1 MSDSVLMPQTPP
13 ALFSAFA
20 TNAAPLVLT
29 DVPAE
34 LTRLPAGTVLTADV
48 VAYTDTQ
55 NACVLNVAL
64 PDGSTVAFQTNA
76 AFPESAG
83 NTVSFK
89 ILPNEAA
96 PDTLTVRLI
105 PPKTTDGAP
114 QAQIPVSAAASD
126 VVVQNAPVVSG
137 RILQNIPPQL
147 DLSLFEPPAPDSLP
161 KGAQLE
167 LRLIAIEPPA
177 ARPQAA
183 ARPVLSPNAPA
194 PASPPPLS
202 DGAPQAVLAQP
213 APTPETDAPVSTA
226 FAPQPSAPTLE
237 NPPQIAV
244 LPMTPDATPSEAVGQ
259 TTAQT
264 ITPPATPA
272 LSASDIPAPSITPVL
287 KESAPLDAPPPPQQ
301 ANPAQTTPQVQNAPA
316 ASQSFAPVAP
326 SSDFSSASAPPDAP
340 ENAASTQPATS
351 GKTASVPSEI
361 KGVFVQPKASEP
373 PMIVSGAG
381 VIALNEK
388 ISVPHLS
395 TLTLKIV
402 SLTPPEIPV
411 PDFSPAQENASPWN
425 VLNEAISALEQVD
438 APAVDALK
446 AVLVQTGN
454 KMPALILNYL
464 NAVNAGADV
473 RAWLGDA
480 NVRALE
486 SLGKRGQAVLKQLE
500 KEFSSG
506 AKKMTDGKSV
516 WKGYDIP
523 FMTGTAVEPVS
534 LYLQQSSEALEE
546 RAKNKPAPVT
556 AVRFVLDL
564 NLTKLG
570 RVQLEG
576 LSQRAKRSFNLNIR
590 HAYPFD
596 AAFEDRVRTLFT
608 KTLDALNYTG
618 VVALKRTDEFIEI
631 KEERAAPAA
640 SDGGLWA

>member
-64 PDGSTVAFQTNA
+64 SDGSTVAFQTNA

-105 PPKTTDGAP
+105 APKTPDDAP
-114 QAQIPVSAAASD
+114 HAQASGSAAAND

-183 ARPVLSPNAPA
+183 AQPVLSPNTPDSATALPA
-194 PASPPPLS
+194 DS
-202 DGAPQAVLAQP
+202 APQAVLPQP
-213 APTPETDAPVSTA
+213 APTPETDAPVSAA
-226 FAPQPSAPTLE
+226 FAPQPPAPTLE
-237 NPPQIAV
+237 NPPQISV
-244 LPMTPDATPSEAVGQ
+244 LPMPSDATPSEAVGQ

-264 ITPPATPA
+264 IASPATPA
-272 LSASDIPAPSITPVL
+272 LSASEIPAPSITPVL

-316 ASQSFAPVAP
+316 ASQSFAPALP
-326 SSDFSSASAPPDAP
+326 SSDFSPVSALPDAP

-454 KMPALILNYL
+454 KMPALMLNYL

-506 AKKMTDGKSV
+506 AKKMSDGKSV

-546 RAKNKPAPVT
+546 RTKNKPAPVT

>member
-105 PPKTTDGAP
+105 APKTPDGAP

-183 ARPVLSPNAPA
+183 AQPVLSPNTPDSATALPA
-194 PASPPPLS
+194 DS
-202 DGAPQAVLAQP
+202 APQAVLPQP
-213 APTPETDAPVSTA
+213 APTMKENAPVSAA
-226 FAPQPSAPTLE
+226 FAPQPPAPTLE
-237 NPPQIAV
+237 NPPQISV
-244 LPMTPDATPSEAVGQ
+244 LPMPSDATPSEAAGQ

-264 ITPPATPA
+264 ITPPAVPA

-287 KESAPLDAPPPPQQ
+287 KENAPLDAPLPPQQ
-301 ANPAQTTPQVQNAPA
+301 ANPAQTTPQAQTAPA
-316 ASQSFAPVAP
+316 DSQSFAPVAP
-326 SSDFSSASAPPDAP
+326 SVDFSPVSALPAAP
-340 ENAASTQPATS
+340 ENAVQPQIATS
-351 GKTASVPSEI
+351 GKPASVPLEI

-454 KMPALILNYL
+454 KMPALMLNYL

-596 AAFEDRVRTLFT
+596 ASFEDRVRALFT

-631 KEERAAPAA
+631 KEERSAPAA

>member
-1 MSDSVLMPQTPP
+1 MP
-13 ALFSAFA
+13 S
-20 TNAAPLVLT
+20 
-29 DVPAE
+29 
-34 LTRLPAGTVLTADV
+34 
-48 VAYTDTQ
+48 
-55 NACVLNVAL
+55 
-64 PDGSTVAFQTNA
+64 
-76 AFPESAG
+76 
-83 NTVSFK
+83 
-89 ILPNEAA
+89 
-96 PDTLTVRLI
+96 
-105 PPKTTDGAP
+105 
-114 QAQIPVSAAASD
+114 
-126 VVVQNAPVVSG
+126 
-137 RILQNIPPQL
+137 
-147 DLSLFEPPAPDSLP
+147 
-161 KGAQLE
+161 
-167 LRLIAIEPPA
+167 
-177 ARPQAA
+177 
-183 ARPVLSPNAPA
+183 
-194 PASPPPLS
+194 
-202 DGAPQAVLAQP
+202 
-213 APTPETDAPVSTA
+213 
-226 FAPQPSAPTLE
+226 
-237 NPPQIAV
+237 
-244 LPMTPDATPSEAVGQ
+244 DATPSEAAGQ

-264 ITPPATPA
+264 ITPPAVPA

-287 KESAPLDAPPPPQQ
+287 KENAPLDAPLPPQQ
-301 ANPAQTTPQVQNAPA
+301 ANPAQTTPQAQTAPA
-316 ASQSFAPVAP
+316 DSQSFAPVAP
-326 SSDFSSASAPPDAP
+326 SVDFSPVSALPDAP

-425 VLNEAISALEQVD
+425 VLNEAISALEQVN

-454 KMPALILNYL
+454 KMPALMLNYL

-506 AKKMTDGKSV
+506 AKKMSDGKSV

-596 AAFEDRVRTLFT
+596 ASFEDRVRTLFT

>member
-83 NTVSFK
+83 DTVSFK

-105 PPKTTDGAP
+105 APKTPDGAP

-183 ARPVLSPNAPA
+183 AQPVLSPNTPDSATALPA
-194 PASPPPLS
+194 DS
-202 DGAPQAVLAQP
+202 APQAVLPQP
-213 APTPETDAPVSTA
+213 APTMKENAPVSAA
-226 FAPQPSAPTLE
+226 FAPQPPAPTLE
-237 NPPQIAV
+237 NPPQISV
-244 LPMTPDATPSEAVGQ
+244 LPMPSDATPSEAAGQ

-264 ITPPATPA
+264 ITPPAVPA

-287 KESAPLDAPPPPQQ
+287 KENAPLDAPLPPQQ
-301 ANPAQTTPQVQNAPA
+301 ANPAQTTPQAQTAPA

-326 SSDFSSASAPPDAP
+326 SSDFSSASVPPDAP
-340 ENAASTQPATS
+340 ENTVLPQIAPD
-351 GKTASVPSEI
+351 GKSASVPSEI

-454 KMPALILNYL
+454 KMPALMLNYL

-596 AAFEDRVRTLFT
+596 AAFEDRVRALFT

>member
-1 MSDSVLMPQTPP
+1 M
-13 ALFSAFA
+13 
-20 TNAAPLVLT
+20 
-29 DVPAE
+29 
-34 LTRLPAGTVLTADV
+34 
-48 VAYTDTQ
+48 
-55 NACVLNVAL
+55 
-64 PDGSTVAFQTNA
+64 
-76 AFPESAG
+76 
-83 NTVSFK
+83 
-89 ILPNEAA
+89 
-96 PDTLTVRLI
+96 
-105 PPKTTDGAP
+105 
-114 QAQIPVSAAASD
+114 
-126 VVVQNAPVVSG
+126 
-137 RILQNIPPQL
+137 
-147 DLSLFEPPAPDSLP
+147 
-161 KGAQLE
+161 
-167 LRLIAIEPPA
+167 
-177 ARPQAA
+177 
-183 ARPVLSPNAPA
+183 
-194 PASPPPLS
+194 
-202 DGAPQAVLAQP
+202 
-213 APTPETDAPVSTA
+213 
-226 FAPQPSAPTLE
+226 
-237 NPPQIAV
+237 
-244 LPMTPDATPSEAVGQ
+244 
-259 TTAQT
+259 
-264 ITPPATPA
+264 
-272 LSASDIPAPSITPVL
+272 PVL
-287 KESAPLDAPPPPQQ
+287 KESAPLDAPLPQQQ
-301 ANPAQTTPQVQNAPA
+301 ANPAQTTPQAQTAPA
-316 ASQSFAPVAP
+316 VSQSFAPVAP
-326 SSDFSSASAPPDAP
+326 SVDFSPVSALTAAP
-340 ENAASTQPATS
+340 ENAVQPQIATS
-351 GKTASVPSEI
+351 GKPASVPLEI

-425 VLNEAISALEQVD
+425 VLNEAISALEQVN

-454 KMPALILNYL
+454 KMPALMLNYL

-596 AAFEDRVRTLFT
+596 AAFEDRVRALFT

>member
-105 PPKTTDGAP
+105 APKTPDDAP
-114 QAQIPVSAAASD
+114 HAQASVSAAAND

-177 ARPQAA
+177 ARPQTAA
-183 ARPVLSPNAPA
+183 QNVLSPNT
-194 PASPPPLS
+194 PASATARPADS
-202 DGAPQAVLAQP
+202 APQAVLPQP
-213 APTPETDAPVSTA
+213 APTMKENAPVSAA
-226 FAPQPSAPTLE
+226 FAPQPPAPTLE

-244 LPMTPDATPSEAVGQ
+244 LPMTPEATPSEAAGQ

-264 ITPPATPA
+264 ITPPAVPA
-272 LSASDIPAPSITPVL
+272 PSASDIPAPSITPVL
-287 KESAPLDAPPPPQQ
+287 KENAPLDAPLPPQQ
-301 ANPAQTTPQVQNAPA
+301 ANPAQTTPQAQTAPA
-316 ASQSFAPVAP
+316 DSQSFAPVAP
-326 SSDFSSASAPPDAP
+326 SVDFSPVSALTAAP
-340 ENAASTQPATS
+340 ENTILPQIATS
-351 GKTASVPSEI
+351 GKPASVPSEI

-425 VLNEAISALEQVD
+425 VLNEAISALEQID

-454 KMPALILNYL
+454 KMPALMLNYL
-464 NAVNAGADV
+464 NAVNAGTDV

-590 HAYPFD
+590 HTYPFD
-596 AAFEDRVRTLFT
+596 ASFEDRVRALFT

>member
-105 PPKTTDGAP
+105 PPKTPDGAP

-167 LRLIAIEPPA
+167 LRLITIEPPA

-183 ARPVLSPNAPA
+183 AQPVLSPNT
-194 PASPPPLS
+194 PASATARPADSALK
-202 DGAPQAVLAQP
+202 AVLAQP
-213 APTPETDAPVSTA
+213 APTPETDAPVSAA
-226 FAPQPSAPTLE
+226 FAPQPPAPTLE
-237 NPPQIAV
+237 NPPQISV
-244 LPMTPDATPSEAVGQ
+244 LPMPSDATPSEAAGQ

-264 ITPPATPA
+264 IAPPATPA
-272 LSASDIPAPSITPVL
+272 LSASEIPAPSIMPVL
-287 KESAPLDAPPPPQQ
+287 KESAPLDAPLPPQQ
-301 ANPAQTTPQVQNAPA
+301 ANPAQTTPQAQTAPA
-316 ASQSFAPVAP
+316 DSQSFAPVAP
-326 SSDFSSASAPPDAP
+326 SVDFSPVSALPDAP

-425 VLNEAISALEQVD
+425 VLNEAISALEQID

-446 AVLVQTGN
+446 TVLVQTGN

-546 RAKNKPAPVT
+546 RTKNKPAPVT

-564 NLTKLG
+564 NLTQLG

-631 KEERAAPAA
+631 KEERSAPAA

>member
-105 PPKTTDGAP
+105 PPKTPDDAP
-114 QAQIPVSAAASD
+114 QAQAPVSAAASD

-177 ARPQAA
+177 ARPQTAA
-183 ARPVLSPNAPA
+183 QPVLSPNAPA
-194 PASPPPLS
+194 SATALPADS
-202 DGAPQAVLAQP
+202 APKTVLPQP
-213 APTPETDAPVSTA
+213 APTPETDAPVSAA
-226 FAPQPSAPTLE
+226 FAPQPPAPTLE
-237 NPPQIAV
+237 NPPQISV
-244 LPMTPDATPSEAVGQ
+244 LPMPSDATPSEAVGQ

-264 ITPPATPA
+264 IAPPATPA
-272 LSASDIPAPSITPVL
+272 LSASEIPAPSIMPVL

-301 ANPAQTTPQVQNAPA
+301 VNPAQTTTQVQTAPA
-316 ASQSFAPVAP
+316 ASQSFAPALP
-326 SSDFSSASAPPDAP
+326 SSDFSPVSALPDAP

-454 KMPALILNYL
+454 KMPALMLNYL

-506 AKKMTDGKSV
+506 AKKMSDGKSV

-596 AAFEDRVRTLFT
+596 AAFEDRVRALFT

-631 KEERAAPAA
+631 KEERSAPAA

>member
-105 PPKTTDGAP
+105 APKTPDGAP
-114 QAQIPVSAAASD
+114 QAQIPVSAAAND

-183 ARPVLSPNAPA
+183 AQPVLSPNTPDSATALPA
-194 PASPPPLS
+194 DS
-202 DGAPQAVLAQP
+202 APQAVLPQP
-213 APTPETDAPVSTA
+213 APTMKENAPVSAA
-226 FAPQPSAPTLE
+226 FAPQPPAPTLE
-237 NPPQIAV
+237 NPPQFSV
-244 LPMTPDATPSEAVGQ
+244 LPMPSDATPSEAVGQ

-264 ITPPATPA
+264 IAPPATPA

-287 KESAPLDAPPPPQQ
+287 KESAPLDAPLPPQQ
-301 ANPAQTTPQVQNAPA
+301 VNPAQTTTQVQNAPA
-316 ASQSFAPVAP
+316 ASQSFAPALP

-340 ENAASTQPATS
+340 ENTVLPQIAPD
-351 GKTASVPSEI
+351 GKSASVPSEI

-425 VLNEAISALEQVD
+425 VLNEAISALEQID

-446 AVLVQTGN
+446 TVLVQTGN

-596 AAFEDRVRTLFT
+596 ASFEDRVRALFT

>member
-105 PPKTTDGAP
+105 APKTPDGAP

-183 ARPVLSPNAPA
+183 AQPVLSPNTPDSATALPA
-194 PASPPPLS
+194 DS
-202 DGAPQAVLAQP
+202 APQAVLAQP
-213 APTPETDAPVSTA
+213 APTPETDAPVSAA
-226 FAPQPSAPTLE
+226 FAPQPPAPTLE
-237 NPPQIAV
+237 NPPQISV
-244 LPMTPDATPSEAVGQ
+244 LPMPSDATPSEAAGQ

-264 ITPPATPA
+264 IAPPAVPA
-272 LSASDIPAPSITPVL
+272 LSASDIPAPSIMPVL
-287 KESAPLDAPPPPQQ
+287 KESAPLDAPLPPQQ
-301 ANPAQTTPQVQNAPA
+301 ANPAQTTPQAQNAPA

-326 SSDFSSASAPPDAP
+326 SSDFSSASVPPDAP
-340 ENAASTQPATS
+340 ENTVLPQIAPD
-351 GKTASVPSEI
+351 GKSASVPSEI

-454 KMPALILNYL
+454 KMPALMLNYL

-596 AAFEDRVRTLFT
+596 ASFEDRVRALFT

>member
-83 NTVSFK
+83 NPVSFK

-105 PPKTTDGAP
+105 PPKTPDDAP
-114 QAQIPVSAAASD
+114 QAQAPVSAAASD

-183 ARPVLSPNAPA
+183 AQPVLSPNTPDSATALPA
-194 PASPPPLS
+194 DS
-202 DGAPQAVLAQP
+202 APQAVLPQP
-213 APTPETDAPVSTA
+213 APTMKENAPVSAA
-226 FAPQPSAPTLE
+226 FAPQPPAPTLE
-237 NPPQIAV
+237 NPPQISV
-244 LPMTPDATPSEAVGQ
+244 LPMPSDATPSEAVGQ

-264 ITPPATPA
+264 IAPPATPA
-272 LSASDIPAPSITPVL
+272 LSASEIPAPSIMPVL

-316 ASQSFAPVAP
+316 ASQSFAPALP
-326 SSDFSSASAPPDAP
+326 SSDFSPVSALPDAP

-425 VLNEAISALEQVD
+425 VLNEAISALEQID

-446 AVLVQTGN
+446 TVLVQTGN

-556 AVRFVLDL
+556 VVRFVLDL

-631 KEERAAPAA
+631 KEERSAPAA

>member
-105 PPKTTDGAP
+105 PPKTPDGAP

-183 ARPVLSPNAPA
+183 AQPVLSPNTPDSATALPA
-194 PASPPPLS
+194 DS
-202 DGAPQAVLAQP
+202 APQAVLPQP
-213 APTPETDAPVSTA
+213 APTMKENAPVSAA
-226 FAPQPSAPTLE
+226 FAPQPPAPTLE
-237 NPPQIAV
+237 NPPQISV
-244 LPMTPDATPSEAVGQ
+244 LPMPSDATPSEAVGQ

-264 ITPPATPA
+264 IAPPATPA
-272 LSASDIPAPSITPVL
+272 LSASEIPAPSIMPVL

-301 ANPAQTTPQVQNAPA
+301 VNPAQTTTQVQNAPA
-316 ASQSFAPVAP
+316 ASQSFAPALP

-340 ENAASTQPATS
+340 ENTVLPQIAPD
-351 GKTASVPSEI
+351 GKSASVPSEI

-446 AVLVQTGN
+446 TVLVQTGN

-596 AAFEDRVRTLFT
+596 ASFEDRVRALFT

-631 KEERAAPAA
+631 KEERSAPAA

>member
-89 ILPNEAA
+89 ILPNETA

-105 PPKTTDGAP
+105 APKTPDGAP
-114 QAQIPVSAAASD
+114 QAQAPVSAAAND

-167 LRLIAIEPPA
+167 LRLIAVEPPA
-177 ARPQAA
+177 AHPQAA
-183 ARPVLSPNAPA
+183 AQPVLSPNAPA
-194 PASPPPLS
+194 SATALPADS
-202 DGAPQAVLAQP
+202 APQAVLLQP
-213 APTPETDAPVSTA
+213 APTPKTDAPVSAA

-244 LPMTPDATPSEAVGQ
+244 LPMTPEATPSEAVGQ

-264 ITPPATPA
+264 IAPPAAPA
-272 LSASDIPAPSITPVL
+272 LSASDIPAPSIAPVL
-287 KESAPLDAPPPPQQ
+287 KDNAPLDAPPPPQQ
-301 ANPAQTTPQVQNAPA
+301 ANPAQTTPQVQTAPA
-316 ASQSFAPVAP
+316 DSQSFAPALS
-326 SSDFSSASAPPDAP
+326 SSDFSPVSAPPDAP
-340 ENAASTQPATS
+340 ENAASTQPATF
-351 GKTASVPSEI
+351 GKPASVPSEI

-446 AVLVQTGN
+446 AVLVQTGD
-454 KMPALILNYL
+454 KMPALMLNYL

-506 AKKMTDGKSV
+506 AKKMSDGKSV

-596 AAFEDRVRTLFT
+596 AAFEDRVRALFT

>member
-105 PPKTTDGAP
+105 APKTPDDAP
-114 QAQIPVSAAASD
+114 HAQASVSAAAND

-183 ARPVLSPNAPA
+183 AQPVLSPNTPDSATALPA
-194 PASPPPLS
+194 DS
-202 DGAPQAVLAQP
+202 APQAVLPQP
-213 APTPETDAPVSTA
+213 APTPETDAPVSAA
-226 FAPQPSAPTLE
+226 FAPQPPAPTLE
-237 NPPQIAV
+237 NPPQISV
-244 LPMTPDATPSEAVGQ
+244 LPMPSDATPSEAVGQ

-264 ITPPATPA
+264 IASPATPA
-272 LSASDIPAPSITPVL
+272 LSASEIPAPSITPVL

-316 ASQSFAPVAP
+316 ASQSFAPALP
-326 SSDFSSASAPPDAP
+326 SSDFSPVSALPDAP

-425 VLNEAISALEQVD
+425 VLNEAISALEQID

-446 AVLVQTGN
+446 TVLVQTGN

-506 AKKMTDGKSV
+506 AKKMSDGKSV

-596 AAFEDRVRTLFT
+596 AAFEDRVRALFT

>member
-105 PPKTTDGAP
+105 APKTPDDAP
-114 QAQIPVSAAASD
+114 HAQASVSAAAND

-183 ARPVLSPNAPA
+183 AQPVLSPNT
-194 PASPPPLS
+194 PASATARPADSALK
-202 DGAPQAVLAQP
+202 AVL
-213 APTPETDAPVSTA
+213 
-226 FAPQPSAPTLE
+226 PQPAPTLE
-237 NPPQIAV
+237 NPSQIAV
-244 LPMTPDATPSEAVGQ
+244 LPMTPEATPSEAVGQ

-264 ITPPATPA
+264 IAPPATPA
-272 LSASDIPAPSITPVL
+272 LSASEIPAPSIMPVL
-287 KESAPLDAPPPPQQ
+287 KESAPLDAPLPPQQ
-301 ANPAQTTPQVQNAPA
+301 ANPAQTTPQAQTAPA
-316 ASQSFAPVAP
+316 DSQSFAPVAP
-326 SSDFSSASAPPDAP
+326 SVDFSPVSALPDAP

-454 KMPALILNYL
+454 KMPALMLNYL

-506 AKKMTDGKSV
+506 AKKMSDGKSV

-546 RAKNKPAPVT
+546 RTKNKPAPVT

-564 NLTKLG
+564 NLTQLG

-618 VVALKRTDEFIEI
+618 VVTLKRTDEFIEI

>member
-105 PPKTTDGAP
+105 APKTPDDAP
-114 QAQIPVSAAASD
+114 HAQASVSAAAND

-167 LRLIAIEPPA
+167 LRLITIEPPA

-183 ARPVLSPNAPA
+183 AQPVLSPNT
-194 PASPPPLS
+194 PASATALPADSALK
-202 DGAPQAVLAQP
+202 AVLAQP
-213 APTPETDAPVSTA
+213 APTPETDAPVSAA
-226 FAPQPSAPTLE
+226 FAPQPPAPTLE
-237 NPPQIAV
+237 NPPQISV
-244 LPMTPDATPSEAVGQ
+244 LPMPSDATPSEAVGQ

-264 ITPPATPA
+264 IAPPATPA
-272 LSASDIPAPSITPVL
+272 LSASEIPAPSIMPVL
-287 KESAPLDAPPPPQQ
+287 KESAPLDAPLPPQQ
-301 ANPAQTTPQVQNAPA
+301 ANPAQTTPQAQTAPA
-316 ASQSFAPVAP
+316 DSQSFAPVAP
-326 SSDFSSASAPPDAP
+326 SVDFSPVSALPDAP

-425 VLNEAISALEQVD
+425 VLNEAISALEQVN

-454 KMPALILNYL
+454 KMPALMLNYL

-596 AAFEDRVRTLFT
+596 ASFEDRVRALFT

>member
-105 PPKTTDGAP
+105 APKTPDDAP
-114 QAQIPVSAAASD
+114 HAQASVSAAVPD

-194 PASPPPLS
+194 PATARPTDSALK
-202 DGAPQAVLAQP
+202 AVLPQP
-213 APTPETDAPVSTA
+213 APTPETDAPVSAA
-226 FAPQPSAPTLE
+226 FALQPSAPTLE
-237 NPPQIAV
+237 NPSQIAV
-244 LPMTPDATPSEAVGQ
+244 LPMTPEATPSEAAGQ

-264 ITPPATPA
+264 ITPPAVPA
-272 LSASDIPAPSITPVL
+272 PSASDIPAPSITPVL
-287 KESAPLDAPPPPQQ
+287 KENAPLDAPLPPQQ
-301 ANPAQTTPQVQNAPA
+301 ANPAQTTPQAQTAPA
-316 ASQSFAPVAP
+316 ASQSFAPALP
-326 SSDFSSASAPPDAP
+326 SSDFSPVSALPDAP

-425 VLNEAISALEQVD
+425 VLNEAISALEQID

-596 AAFEDRVRTLFT
+596 AAFEDRVRALFT

>member
-105 PPKTTDGAP
+105 APKTPDDAP
-114 QAQIPVSAAASD
+114 HAQTSVSAAASD

-183 ARPVLSPNAPA
+183 AQPVLSPNTPDSATALPA
-194 PASPPPLS
+194 DS
-202 DGAPQAVLAQP
+202 APQAVLPQP
-213 APTPETDAPVSTA
+213 APTMKENAPVSAA
-226 FAPQPSAPTLE
+226 FAPQPPAPTLE
-237 NPPQIAV
+237 NPPQISV
-244 LPMTPDATPSEAVGQ
+244 LPMPSDATPSEAAGQ

-264 ITPPATPA
+264 ITPPAVPA

-287 KESAPLDAPPPPQQ
+287 KENAPLDAPLPPQQ
-301 ANPAQTTPQVQNAPA
+301 ANPAQTTPQAQTAPA
-316 ASQSFAPVAP
+316 DSQSFAPVAP
-326 SSDFSSASAPPDAP
+326 SVDFSPVSALPDAP

-425 VLNEAISALEQVD
+425 VLNEAISALEQVN

-454 KMPALILNYL
+454 KMPALMLNYL

-596 AAFEDRVRTLFT
+596 ASFEDRVRALFT

>member
-105 PPKTTDGAP
+105 APKTPDDAP
-114 QAQIPVSAAASD
+114 HAQASVSAAAND

-183 ARPVLSPNAPA
+183 AQPVLSPNT
-194 PASPPPLS
+194 PASATARPADSALK
-202 DGAPQAVLAQP
+202 AVLPQP
-213 APTPETDAPVSTA
+213 APTPETDAPVSAA
-226 FAPQPSAPTLE
+226 FALQPSAPTLE
-237 NPPQIAV
+237 NPSQIAV
-244 LPMTPDATPSEAVGQ
+244 LPMTPEATPSEAAGQ

-264 ITPPATPA
+264 ITPPAVPA
-272 LSASDIPAPSITPVL
+272 PSASDIPAPSITPVL
-287 KESAPLDAPPPPQQ
+287 KENAPLDTPLPPQQ
-301 ANPAQTTPQVQNAPA
+301 ANPAQTTPQAQTAPA
-316 ASQSFAPVAP
+316 DSQSFAPVAP
-326 SSDFSSASAPPDAP
+326 SVDFSPVSALPDAP

-425 VLNEAISALEQVD
+425 VLNEAISALEQVN

-454 KMPALILNYL
+454 KMPALMLNYL

-506 AKKMTDGKSV
+506 AKKMSDGKSV

-596 AAFEDRVRTLFT
+596 ASFEDRVRTLFT